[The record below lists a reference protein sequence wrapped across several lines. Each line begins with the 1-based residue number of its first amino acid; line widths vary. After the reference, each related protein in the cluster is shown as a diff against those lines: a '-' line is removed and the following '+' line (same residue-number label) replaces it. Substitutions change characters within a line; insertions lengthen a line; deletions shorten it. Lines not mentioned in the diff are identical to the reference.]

1 MKKRKLRAER
11 LRELREAKGW
21 TGSDLAR
28 RLGTEVSTPPAWERG
43 QKQPRPIFIERLAEI
58 FEVEVEDLIDQSDT
72 AEWLFKRNR
81 GDLSLLTVTTLNENV
96 YRVSGP

>member
-1 MKKRKLRAER
+1 MKKRRLRAER

-21 TGSDLAR
+21 TWSDVAR

-58 FEVEVEDLIDQSDT
+58 FDVEVEDLMDQSDT
-72 AEWLFKRNR
+72 AECRFKCKRD
-81 GDLSLLTVTTLNENV
+81 DLSLK
-96 YRVSGP
+96 